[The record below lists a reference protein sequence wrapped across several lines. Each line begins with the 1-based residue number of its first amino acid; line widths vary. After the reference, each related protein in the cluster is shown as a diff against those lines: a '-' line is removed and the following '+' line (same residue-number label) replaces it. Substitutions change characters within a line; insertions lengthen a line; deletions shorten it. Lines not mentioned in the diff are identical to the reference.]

1 MSYQKPEPT
10 EEDADLGHTGA
21 RFDTPLINGRLGAIV
36 SEARVQSLV
45 GATLRDTY
53 RIVEVLEQGGM
64 GTVYRGEHLRLRR
77 PVAIKVL
84 AQHLSDD
91 PAALHRFRSE
101 AEIISQLHHPH
112 VVHILDFDTT
122 DYGDPYIVMELLS
135 GETLSRRLNREHIM
149 AIRDI
154 AQIVLQTAGGLLVAH
169 AAGIVHRDLK
179 PDNVFLLDMQ
189 DSSMFVKLLDFGI
202 SKRTAASAR
211 VTGEFEV
218 LGTPDYMAPEQIMNT
233 AHADH
238 RADQWS
244 LAAITYEMLAGRIPF
259 CAENIAGTLAKVMND
274 DPLPI
279 TELAAG
285 VPPAMS
291 DVVNRGLAKLPANR
305 FATIMEYAEAFARS
319 AGIAPAPG
327 MTTWVEEK
335 TQVIQKSQTP
345 TLGGMSPI
353 ADESRTLTPTS
364 SNVPQQQSDSRDSE
378 GRLPVPTVPR
388 SKSIPPPAPPS
399 KSTPPLGSRP
409 VSSPPLRS
417 RPAPTPPLGSHPVSS
432 PTLAS
437 RSPSTPPVGLRSPST
452 PPVGSRSPS
461 TPPVGSHIRSTSPT
475 SVGAANFR
483 LRRSDPPPNFSLK
496 DAPSESLRSPRA
508 PAYGSLLTDEGS
520 SRNALNYARTEPAPP
535 SDDSQLQRV
544 TATQA
549 SATKRTPD
557 SMPANDGAML
567 KLRATLDEI
576 RQAVTFGE
584 EQRALAK
591 ARLAVQMAQAQRQR
605 EAKELLSG
613 ASELLR
619 PILLRSLGGSH
630 RRVSLVRS
638 DSRGVPSMSPEHVFL
653 LSRVDGTTT
662 IEELLDVS
670 PLSTAETLGILL
682 DFRDQGYLGID

>member
-1 MSYQKPEPT
+1 MSHQKPEPT

-21 RFDTPLINGRLGAIV
+21 RFDTPLINGRLGTIV

-189 DSSMFVKLLDFGI
+189 DGSMFVKLLDFGI

-274 DPLPI
+274 DPPPI

-305 FATIMEYAEAFARS
+305 FATIIEYAEAFARS

-327 MTTWVEEK
+327 MTTWVEER

-353 ADESRTLTPTS
+353 ADESRELTK
-364 SNVPQQQSDSRDSE
+364 DSE

-388 SKSIPPPAPPS
+388 SKSIPPPALPS

-417 RPAPTPPLGSHPVSS
+417 HPASTPPLGSHPVSS

-437 RSPSTPPVGLRSPST
+437 PRPATPPVGLRSPST
-452 PPVGSRSPS
+452 PPVGSRPPSTPPVGSRSPS
-461 TPPVGSHIRSTSPT
+461 TPPVGMRTRSASPT

-483 LRRSDPPPNFSLK
+483 LRRSEPPPNFSLK
-496 DAPSESLRSPRA
+496 DAPTESLRSPRA
-508 PAYGSLLTDEGS
+508 PTYGSLLTDEGS

-544 TATQA
+544 TATHT
-549 SATKRTPD
+549 SVTKRPPD
-557 SMPANDGAML
+557 STPPQDGAIR
-567 KLRATLDEI
+567 KLCATLDEI

-584 EQRALAK
+584 DQRALAK
-591 ARLAVQMAQAQRQR
+591 ARLAVQMAQAQRQP